1 MYGIRL
7 QAELSRALN
16 SLFGVVQNIQFF
28 ATVSL
33 LWLFFLLMI
42 IQINKN
48 YPRAGMKM
56 PQLILYDNSTKQN
69 TKEVK

>member
-1 MYGIRL
+1 
-7 QAELSRALN
+7 
-16 SLFGVVQNIQFF
+16 
-28 ATVSL
+28 
-33 LWLFFLLMI
+33 MI